1 MSSESLAKV
10 VPLRPGPA
18 AYDVCGDLPT
28 GTTLLEASAGTG
40 KTWTIA
46 SLVARYVV
54 EGHCPLDRMLIVTFG
69 RAASQELR
77 ERVRERLAAVERALS
92 GAERPDDTLLALLAD
107 VDEAER
113 VLRLRRVRDALVG
126 FDAATIATIHQ
137 FCQLVLHGL
146 GVAGDLDPGATL
158 VENLDTLREEVVD
171 DLYVARFAHL
181 DGDLPFNRAT
191 AGRVAHEAVSDPRA
205 ELEPTAASP
214 DSVPGQRLA
223 FAQAV
228 RDEMEVR
235 KRRLGLLSY
244 DDLLSRLADALED
257 PTSPARQ
264 RMRERWSIV
273 LVDEFQDTDPVQWQ
287 VFDRAFSGHATM
299 VLIGDPKQAIYA
311 FRGGDVETYLQAKAT
326 ASTELTLGTNHRSDA
341 PLVEALTAFLRD
353 SELGRDIVVRPV
365 TAAHT
370 ESRLEGAPRPAPLRL
385 RLLDRAQVG
394 GKGRTALK
402 MPQVRDVVP
411 EDVAADI
418 AALLSSG
425 ATFRRGAARH
435 RLRPGDVAVL
445 AARRSQLDLV
455 HAALAARGVRS
466 VIAGSGNV
474 VTTEAGDDWVVLL
487 EALEQPHRPDRLRA
501 AALTAFLGHS
511 AAELSAG
518 GEALTE
524 AIGDRMRDWVELV
537 RHRGIAAVFEVATSQ
552 GALARRVLDVEDGE
566 RLLTDLRHL
575 AELLH
580 DRMTRDGL
588 GVTGLLT
595 WLREQREEAA
605 RDSDSERTRRLDS
618 DAAAVQLVTI
628 HGSKGLQYPVV
639 YLPFLADHYERPPEF
654 PLFHGDDGSRRLGVG
669 GGDVVPEHG
678 ARARAELCQEQLRLL
693 YVALTRAQSQVVT
706 WWFPSSNTS
715 GSALHRM
722 LMGRPPGSTGAP
734 PATYDLPEDRVAID
748 RARAWEAAGALALE
762 RVSVGVAETSPGSSD
777 PVALSARTWTRAIDT
792 RWRRTSYTSLST
804 AALETDARRDG
815 GAAGASSTGFGSE
828 PESTPKQDEPDLPLV
843 EELPAAA
850 GVPSPMG
857 SLPSGA
863 TFGSLVHA
871 VLEHTDPDAPDHGG
885 DLRAELVHHIETQRV
900 RWPVAVPTD
909 ELAQALVAVCTT
921 PLGPLFGGRTLAE
934 IPQTDR
940 LRELDFELPLGGG
953 DLAPRSAPRSPV
965 PTLAD
970 LAPLLR
976 RHLPAGD
983 PLLPYAEAVGS
994 AGHEEQ
1000 SLLGY
1005 LAGSVDLVARV
1016 DGRYVVVD
1024 YKTNWLGPF
1033 TDPPT
1038 PLTSGHYTPDR
1049 LAAAMTHSSYPL
1061 QALLYAVVLHRF
1073 LRWRLPGYD
1082 PSAHLG
1088 GVAYLYLRGLC
1099 GPDTPAV
1106 DGHPCGVFAWQPP
1119 VALVED
1125 LSNLLDGPVDA
1136 LRTTSR

>member
-1 MSSESLAKV
+1 MSDQPLAPV

-28 GTTLLEASAGTG
+28 ATTLLEASAGTG

-46 SLVARYVV
+46 SLVVRYVA
-54 EGHCPLDRMLIVTFG
+54 EGHCTLDRMLIVTFG

-77 ERVRERLAAVERALS
+77 ERVRERLAEVERALS
-92 GAERPDDTLLALLAD
+92 GADEPGDSLLTLLVD
-107 VDEAER
+107 VDDEER
-113 VLRLRRVRDALVG
+113 ALRLRRVRDALVG

-137 FCQLVLHGL
+137 FCQLVLHSL

-171 DLYVARFAHL
+171 DLYVARFASRE
-181 DGDLPFNRAT
+181 GELPFTRAV
-191 AGRVAHEAVSDPRA
+191 AGKVAYEAVNDPRA
-205 ELEPTAASP
+205 GLEPTAATP
-214 DSVPGQRLA
+214 ETVPGERLA
-223 FAQAV
+223 FARAV
-228 RDEMEVR
+228 REEMEIR
-235 KRRLGLLSY
+235 KRRLGVLSY

-257 PTSPARQ
+257 PASPARR
-264 RMRERWSIV
+264 RMRDRWSVV

-326 ASTELTLGTNHRSDA
+326 AATELTLGTNHRSDA
-341 PLVEALTAFLRD
+341 PLVDALTAFLQGA
-353 SELGRDIVVRPV
+353 ELGRDIVVRPV
-365 TAAHT
+365 TAAH
-370 ESRLEGAPRPAPLRL
+370 EGSRLDGAPESAPFRL

-394 GKGRTALK
+394 GRGTTALK

-425 ATFRRGAARH
+425 ATFGHGAARKP
-435 RLRPGDVAVL
+435 LRPGDVAVL
-445 AARRSQLDLV
+445 AARRAQLDLV
-455 HAALAARGVRS
+455 HDALAQRGVRA

-474 VTTEAGDDWVVLL
+474 VLTEAGDDWVVLL

-501 AALTAFLGHS
+501 AALTAFLGLS
-511 AAELSAG
+511 ADELSAG

-524 AIGDRMRDWVELV
+524 ELGDRMRDWVELV
-537 RHRGIAAVFEVATSQ
+537 RRRGIAAVFEVATSQ

-580 DRMTRDGL
+580 DRMTRDAL

-595 WLREQREEAA
+595 WLREQRDEAT

-669 GGDVVPEHG
+669 GGDVVPEHA

-706 WWFPSSNTS
+706 WWFPSSNTP

-734 PATYDLPEDRVAID
+734 PVRSDLPEDRVAID
-748 RARAWEAAGALALE
+748 RARAWEAAGGLSLE
-762 RVSVGVAETSPGSSD
+762 RVSVGVAETEPPTAGA
-777 PVALSARTWTRAIDT
+777 VALSARAWTRDIDS
-792 RWRRTSYTSLST
+792 RWRRTSYTSLSS
-804 AALETDARRDG
+804 AALDVDQRAE
-815 GAAGASSTGFGSE
+815 GAGSRPGFGSE
-828 PESTPKQDEPDLPLV
+828 PESTPKQDEPALPLV
-843 EELPAAA
+843 EELPAAE

-857 SLPSGA
+857 GLPAGA

-871 VLEHTDPDAPDHGG
+871 VLEHADPAAPEHGG
-885 DLRAELVHHIETQRV
+885 DLRAELVHHIEVQRV
-900 RWPVAVPTD
+900 RWPVGVATA
-909 ELAQALVAVCTT
+909 ELADALLAVCQT
-921 PLGPLFGGRTLAE
+921 PLGPLFGDRTLAG
-934 IPQTDR
+934 IPMTDR
-940 LRELDFELPLGGG
+940 LRELDFELPLSGG
-953 DLAPRSAPRSPV
+953 DADRRRTAPS
-965 PTLAD
+965 LAD

-976 RHLPAGD
+976 RHLPEGD
-983 PLLPYAEAVGS
+983 PLLPYADALGT
-994 AGHEEQ
+994 AGHEAQ

-1016 DGRYVVVD
+1016 EERYVVVD

-1082 PSAHLG
+1082 PATHLG

-1099 GPDTPAV
+1099 GPATPVV
-1106 DGHPCGVFAWQPP
+1106 DGQPCGVFAWTPP
-1119 VALVED
+1119 VALVEE
-1125 LSNLLDGPVDA
+1125 LSDLLDGGA
-1136 LRTTSR
+1136 R